1 MSTNNDD
8 LVNILHKGF
17 RVTLGATASVLES
30 IQDPVKR
37 RENLQ
42 KLSSDPQQL
51 TVLADELAEK
61 GEVTEREARN
71 LVDAILAQKRGNN
84 TSDASYN
91 YPNTSRVVIDSD
103 LQREIEELTS
113 QVIGLKD
120 DLQKLQDN

>member
-1 MSTNNDD
+1 MNTNNDD

-30 IQDPVKR
+30 IQDPAKR
-37 RENLQ
+37 QENLR

-71 LVDAILAQKRGNN
+71 LVDAILAQKRGDN
-84 TSDASYN
+84 TSNSSYN
-91 YPNTSRVVIDSD
+91 YASTSRVTIDPE
-103 LQREIEELTS
+103 LQREIEELKC
-113 QVIGLKD
+113 QVVGLKD
-120 DLQKLQDN
+120 DLQKLQEN

>member
-37 RENLQ
+37 QENLQ

-61 GEVTEREARN
+61 GKVTEKEARN

-84 TSDASYN
+84 TGDTSYN
-91 YPNTSRVVIDSD
+91 YANTSRVVIDSD
-103 LQREIEELTS
+103 LQWEIEELTS
-113 QVIGLKD
+113 QVIALKD

>member
-37 RENLQ
+37 QENLQ

-61 GEVTEREARN
+61 GKVTEREARN

-84 TSDASYN
+84 TGDASYN

-113 QVIGLKD
+113 QVIALKD

>member
-1 MSTNNDD
+1 MSTNNDN

-30 IQDPVKR
+30 IQDPAKR
-37 RENLQ
+37 QENLQ
-42 KLSSDPQQL
+42 KLSSDPQKL

-71 LVDAILAQKRGNN
+71 LVDAILAQKRGSN
-84 TSDASYN
+84 TGDGRSN
-91 YPNTSRVVIDSD
+91 YPNTSRVVINSE

-113 QVIGLKD
+113 QVIALKD
-120 DLQKLQDN
+120 DLQKLQDH

>member
-37 RENLQ
+37 QENLQ

-61 GEVTEREARN
+61 GKVTEKEARN

-84 TSDASYN
+84 TGDTSYN
-91 YPNTSRVVIDSD
+91 YANTSRVVIDSD

-113 QVIGLKD
+113 QVIALKD

>member
-1 MSTNNDD
+1 MSTSNDD

-37 RENLQ
+37 QENLQ
-42 KLSSDPQQL
+42 KLSSDPQKL

-84 TSDASYN
+84 TGDASYN

-113 QVIGLKD
+113 QVIALKD

>member
-1 MSTNNDD
+1 MSTSNDD

-37 RENLQ
+37 QENLQ

-61 GEVTEREARN
+61 GKVTEKEARN

-84 TSDASYN
+84 TGDTSYN
-91 YPNTSRVVIDSD
+91 YANTSRVVIDSD
-103 LQREIEELTS
+103 LQWEIEELTS
-113 QVIGLKD
+113 QVIALKD

>member
-1 MSTNNDD
+1 MSTNSDD

-30 IQDPVKR
+30 IQDPAKR
-37 RENLQ
+37 QENLQ

-84 TSDASYN
+84 TGNSSYN
-91 YPNTSRVVIDSD
+91 YPTTSRVTIDPE
-103 LQREIEELTS
+103 LQREIEDLKC
-113 QVIGLKD
+113 QVVALKD
-120 DLQKLQDN
+120 DLQKLQNN

>member
-8 LVNILHKGF
+8 LVDILHKGF

-37 RENLQ
+37 QENLQ

-51 TVLADELAEK
+51 NVLADELAEK
-61 GEVTEREARN
+61 GKVTEREARN

-84 TSDASYN
+84 TGDASYN
-91 YPNTSRVVIDSD
+91 YPNTSRVAIDSD

-113 QVIGLKD
+113 QVIALKD